1 MSIRSSG
8 CRLIPGAGVFA
19 LGLIAAGTAFAQ
31 TPPPAAVPMT
41 FTCDGLYRSQVYV
54 DGQQTDWDAE
64 ALPTE
69 RVAQLV
75 DGEFQYDW
83 TGPNDASFRMWCRH
97 SEHGLYFA
105 VVGRDNALLA
115 PDGSDPGD
123 RLELWLQLDQPGVR
137 ERDRLVMVEVPLW
150 PALTDG
156 IATPVWGYGVDR
168 DGALNAARAEVTQ
181 TATGFFAEFNIPYA
195 AIGGYQEPYGPMGFA
210 LVQRDW
216 DSDAEFEVEVGV
228 ATAPVDRGDPDS
240 LGVLRF
246 QSVEELAATIRR
258 DDNLPDSEQP
268 FSPQF
273 GSIGGGTA
281 LDAAFVLGDRLI
293 VAGAGFDGLAWAG
306 IDVRTND
313 AQVPLALELI
323 NVDSDAEQEILFRY
337 REDRRTVEGQQ
348 MVQEFVS
355 VFDLAGSTLTRIVYQ
370 EVANEVAGVGRI
382 EAEMRVSAGSISFR
396 KAESGSL
403 TRDQW
408 FEVESEGQTPDYY
421 EMINPWESGSRVVWS
436 SQGGV
441 WRASRD

>member
-8 CRLIPGAGVFA
+8 RRLIPGAGVVA
-19 LGLIAAGTAFAQ
+19 LGLVAAGTALAQ
-31 TPPPAAVPMT
+31 TPPPPAVPLT

-64 ALPTE
+64 AQPTE
-69 RVAQLV
+69 RVSQLI

-105 VVGRDNALLA
+105 VVGRDNVLVA

-123 RLELWLQLDQPGVR
+123 RLEVWLQLDQPNVR
-137 ERDRLVMVEVPLW
+137 ERDRLVMVEIPLW

-156 IATPVWGYGVDR
+156 IGTPTWGYGVDR
-168 DGALNAARAEVTQ
+168 NGSLNAARAEITQ
-181 TATGFFAEFNIPYA
+181 TETGFFAEFNIPYA

-228 ATAPVDRGDPDS
+228 GTAPVDRGDPDT
-240 LGVLRF
+240 LGVLNF

-258 DDNLPDSEQP
+258 SDNLPDSEQA

-273 GSIGGGTA
+273 GYIGGGAA

-293 VAGAGFDGLAWAG
+293 IAGAGLDGLAWAG
-306 IDVRTND
+306 VTVRTND
-313 AQVPLALELI
+313 AQIPMAVELV
-323 NVDSDAEQEILFRY
+323 NVDSDPEQEILFRY
-337 REDRRTVEGQQ
+337 RENRRTVEGQQ
-348 MVQEFVS
+348 MTQEFVS
-355 VFDLAGSTLTRIVYQ
+355 VFDLAGSALTRIVFQ
-370 EVANEVAGVGRI
+370 EVANEIEGVGRI
-382 EAEMRVSAGSISFR
+382 ESEMRITTGSISFR
-396 KAESGSL
+396 KAESSEL
-403 TRDQW
+403 TREQW
-408 FEVESEGQTPDYY
+408 FEVESEGQTPEYY
-421 EMINPWESGSRVVWS
+421 EMINPWDSGSRVVWS
-436 SQGGV
+436 SQGGQ